1 MSEKIYLFLKNSD
14 FIIKLFIKIIYINKF
29 FILASLILCKSAL
42 ENNDDKELDSSIK
55 KNFKNPKIIEEGE
68 HLKNIKLVMKSELCD
83 EKEKFL
89 LEIKKNRSGNSENE
103 N

>member
-1 MSEKIYLFLKNSD
+1 
-14 FIIKLFIKIIYINKF
+14 
-29 FILASLILCKSAL
+29 
-42 ENNDDKELDSSIK
+42 
-55 KNFKNPKIIEEGE
+55 
-68 HLKNIKLVMKSELCD
+68 MKSELCD